1 MRTKLFLMSLLVMPL
16 LAACGVSSYSLKT
29 NYTPTTSIE
38 TSTDYDEV
46 WNNVVDFFAT
56 NNLPISVLE
65 KDSGLIAASNVNIA
79 ASFVTA
85 EDKNGRPIN
94 PHAWFIMPYQ
104 KNFYMGKVT
113 CSFNVRV
120 KKTQSGTTHI
130 SINLGGITGYRCIK
144 YFNALLLTET
154 TEWEQSPTQC
164 ESTGRFESDLLNLF
178 K

>member
-1 MRTKLFLMSLLVMPL
+1 MSLLVMPL

-79 ASFVTA
+79 ASLVT
-85 EDKNGRPIN
+85 
-94 PHAWFIMPYQ
+94 
-104 KNFYMGKVT
+104 
-113 CSFNVRV
+113 
-120 KKTQSGTTHI
+120 
-130 SINLGGITGYRCIK
+130 
-144 YFNALLLTET
+144 
-154 TEWEQSPTQC
+154 
-164 ESTGRFESDLLNLF
+164 
-178 K
+178 